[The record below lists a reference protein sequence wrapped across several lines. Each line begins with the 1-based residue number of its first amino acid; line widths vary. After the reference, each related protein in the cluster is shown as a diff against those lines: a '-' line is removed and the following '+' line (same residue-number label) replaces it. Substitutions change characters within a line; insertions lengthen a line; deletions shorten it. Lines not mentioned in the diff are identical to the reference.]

1 MPWPPAAEPV
11 ADLLE
16 VEVELADQV
25 VDHVC
30 VDCDRRVTTSAAWRE
45 RPVCCGWEMVDL
57 PGTLRP
63 ATA

>member
-1 MPWPPAAEPV
+1 V
-11 ADLLE
+11 ADLL
-16 VEVELADQV
+16 EVELADQV

-45 RPVCCGWEMVDL
+45 RPVCCSWEMVDL